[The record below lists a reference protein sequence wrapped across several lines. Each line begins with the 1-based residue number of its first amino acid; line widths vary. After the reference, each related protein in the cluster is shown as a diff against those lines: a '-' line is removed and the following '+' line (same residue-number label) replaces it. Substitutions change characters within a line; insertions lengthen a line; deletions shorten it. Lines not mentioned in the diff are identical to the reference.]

1 MKCTQHSQSMS
12 KEIEDLMSIE
22 DGSQDLHGAIKDN
35 MDLILTR
42 VERMLDEWRLNVA
55 ICSDL
60 ENEQRIGAE

>member
-1 MKCTQHSQSMS
+1 MKCTQHLQSMS
-12 KEIEDLMSIE
+12 KEIEDLKELES
-22 DGSQDLHGAIKDN
+22 GNQDSHGAIKDN